1 MAFSVIVELQT
12 LQGFV
17 STTSADLHDV
27 LVAEHGLALGGGEA
41 EVGEAHGGGQGEGDG
56 EPDQPA
62 RDEPPH
68 TLTTAAQCT
77 VGQIIYRNGS
87 YIKMG

>member
-1 MAFSVIVELQT
+1 MVTNLRNV
-12 LQGFV
+12 
-17 STTSADLHDV
+17 DLHDV

-41 EVGEAHGGGQGEGDG
+41 EVCEAHGGGQGEGDG

-68 TLTTAAQCT
+68 SLPTP
-77 VGQIIYRNGS
+77 
-87 YIKMG
+87 